1 MDVQIRPATTADAD
15 AMWSIFQAVID
26 AGDALPFAAGFT
38 RENFDAHWFGS
49 HRAYVATSVGH
60 VLGMYKLG
68 ANYPDRGAHVASA
81 TYLVSPTS
89 QGRGIGRALVES
101 SIDQARRE
109 GFLAMQF
116 NFVVSTNLPAVEL
129 YKKLRFTVAGTLPK
143 AFRHQ
148 HLGLVDAYVMHRFLH
163 EPIEFRPARL
173 DEVESL
179 NAIAFRSKA
188 YWGYSAEQMEIWRAD
203 LAISPEW
210 VTRQQVHIAELDG
223 EVVGFFVVADDS
235 GAWRL
240 EHLWIV
246 PSVIR
251 RGVGRALLARACAV
265 AQDLGASSLLIDADP
280 NAAGFYEACGAEHI
294 GEKAAPI
301 PGVQSRTLPV
311 YRLLFT

>member
-1 MDVQIRPATTADAD
+1 MDLQIRAATSADAD

-26 AGDALPFAAGFT
+26 AGDALPFATGFT
-38 RENFDAHWFGS
+38 RQTFDAHWFGS
-49 HRAYVATSVGH
+49 HRAYVATSDGN

-68 ANYPDRGAHVASA
+68 ANYPDRGSHVASA
-81 TYLVSPTS
+81 TYLVSPAS
-89 QGRGIGRALVES
+89 QGRGIGRAFVEN

-129 YKKLRFTVAGTLPK
+129 YKKFGFAVAGILPK

-148 HLGLVDAYVMHRFLH
+148 QLGLVDAYVMHRFLQA
-163 EPIEFRPARL
+163 PIEFRPAQL
-173 DEVESL
+173 DDIEQL

-188 YWGYSAEQMEIWRAD
+188 YWGYSDEQMEVWRAD

-210 VTRQQVHIAELDG
+210 VVRKLVHIALLDS
-223 EVVGFFVVADDS
+223 EVVGFFVVADNAD
-235 GAWRL
+235 AWRL
-240 EHLWIV
+240 EHLW
-246 PSVIR
+246 VIPGAMR
-251 RGVGRALLARACAV
+251 RGAGRALLAHACTV
-265 AQDLGASSLLIDADP
+265 AQAHGASSLIIDADP
-280 NAAGFYEACGAEHI
+280 NAADFYQACGAEHI

-311 YRLLFT
+311 FRLLIK